1 MAKAKG
7 YKTLVLNLE
16 RREDRM
22 EQFQEENDSILDNYE
37 RFDYTWDGKEIKYDK
52 LKELGF
58 DTYANWIDPIEN
70 SHLTKGEVG
79 CYLSHFYAW
88 RYCVELGEPIVVLE
102 DDAICTDRFNMKEIV
117 TQIEKG
123 YEFLYLGWREMKPY
137 EAYSL
142 NKKFIIPGYAYWTVG
157 YVITP
162 EAAKILTDDIA
173 KKNIIPVDE
182 YLPRRIKEKDIKV
195 LAYKKNVIQQRD
207 RSETGSDV
215 TTGSRY
221 DAFLDFDIHAVTVG
235 TDEDKCEKLY
245 RSAAYHGIEFTN
257 LGKDKKWT
265 GGDMTI
271 RGGGQKINMLK
282 KYIKDLPDRD
292 VVFFCDA
299 YDVFMADNL
308 NEMIY
313 RYLEIGHKILFGAER
328 ICWPNEDLI
337 DKHQSVNKEHYPNL
351 STPYQYL
358 NSGTFI
364 GRVKDLKE
372 MFAHP
377 PKNAESDQ
385 LWAQNIFLEQDIDIA
400 LDTECYIFQTN
411 DDAVYTDEDNGQLCN
426 PITKVYTCLYHGNG
440 GTDAKKT
447 FNDKYEDFYGK
458 SGPIIYIPTQDYEII
473 QDDILLI
480 DFLTPSMCDSI
491 IEVSERHGGF
501 NPLDYDD
508 VPGQELRMKEINLWE
523 GIRKHWANSV
533 SDVIQEYWTMC
544 GWYGLRDAFL
554 IKYTMDGQRELRVH
568 TDASLVTGSVKLNDD
583 YTGGELYF
591 PRQKFSNKDV
601 PVGKCILFPGQVT
614 HCHTSKKLLSGTKY
628 SLTMWTKRHSGDD
641 I

>member
-22 EQFQEENDSILDNYE
+22 EQFKEENDSILDNYE

-142 NKKFIIPGYAYWTVG
+142 NKKFTIPGYAYWTVG

-364 GRVKDLKE
+364 GRVSELKRI
-372 MFAHP
+372 FSSP
-377 PKNAESDQ
+377 ISNDDDDQ
-385 LWAQNIFLEQDIDIA
+385 LYCQNAYLSEQYDMCIDT
-400 LDTECYIFQTN
+400 DNYIFQCHE
-411 DDAVYTDEDNGQLCN
+411 EDVIKQKGMLYNPKTRCYNLC
-426 PITKVYTCLYHGNG
+426 YHGNG
-440 GTDAKKT
+440 GFNAKNK
-447 FNDKYEDFYGK
+447 FNQLYSDFYG
-458 SGPIIYIPTQDYEII
+458 SPSPIVYIPTHHYTKLK
-473 QDDILLI
+473 DDILLI

-491 IEVSERHGGF
+491 IELSERHGGYK
-501 NPLDYDD
+501 NDEGDK
-508 VPGQELRMKEINLWE
+508 VPGQEIRMKELNLLEGLSCHWE
-523 GIRKHWANSV
+523 RIVAPILDKAFLTCT
-533 SDVIQEYWTMC
+533 Y
-544 GWYGLRDAFL
+544 YGVRDAFI
-554 IKYTMDGQRELRVH
+554 IKYTMDGQRALPLH
-568 TDASLVTGSVKLNDD
+568 SDASLVTGSIKLNDD
-583 YTGGELYF
+583 YTGGELYY
-591 PRQKFSNKDV
+591 PRQELKNTDI
-601 PVGKCILFPGQVT
+601 PVGQCILFPGQVT
-614 HCHTSKKLLSGTKY
+614 HPHQSLELKSGTKW
-628 SLTMWTKRHSGDD
+628 SLTIWTKRQWQD
-641 I
+641 